1 MKDVD
6 GWVVGQ
12 NVYKKRWMQ
21 PTPGL
26 AEMNSFVSP
35 KLKNEDNQGVWFVG
49 LGLGFSCGD

>member
-35 KLKNEDNQGVWFVG
+35 KLKNEDN
-49 LGLGFSCGD
+49 